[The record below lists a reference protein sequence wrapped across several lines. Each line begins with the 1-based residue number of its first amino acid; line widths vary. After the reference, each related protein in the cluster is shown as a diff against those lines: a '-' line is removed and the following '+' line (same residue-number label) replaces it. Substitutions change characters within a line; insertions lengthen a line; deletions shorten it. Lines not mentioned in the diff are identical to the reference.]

1 MTSLLLAVAA
11 SVVNGAP
18 ETPGGDH
25 LPQIAFEKVTLPN
38 GLDLILHE
46 DHSTPIVGVNL
57 WYHVGSQNEKPGRTG
72 FAHLFEHMMFQGSQH
87 YDKDYFLPL
96 QQAGGKVNGSTSLD
110 RTNYWETVPSN
121 FLELALWME
130 SDRMAF
136 LLPSM
141 TQQRLDN
148 QRSVV
153 KNERRQSYENR
164 PYGLVHETML
174 AALFPP
180 DHPYSWPTIGS
191 MADLEGASRED
202 VCDFFRRYYHPGN
215 ASLCIAGDFD
225 PAEAK
230 RLVTK
235 YFGPLPAGPKV
246 EKLPPWIPALQ
257 ASKRIR
263 MTDRVGL
270 GRLYLNWLTP
280 PLFAPDD
287 AELDMLADV
296 LAGDKTARLYRRLV
310 RDLQIAQDVSAGQRS
325 SQLASVFSIMVT
337 ARPGKDLD
345 EIERLVL
352 EEVARLEQEPPTPTE
367 IARAVAQREA
377 DLVRSLE
384 GISEFGGRADQLNKY
399 NVLAGDPGFLTKDLA
414 RMRSVTPQAAQR
426 VAKQYLS
433 QPRVTLEVSPGAET
447 LIALDPRG
455 PAAEAR
461 QELAKQVKETRV
473 PEGLPIA
480 EDPDRL
486 VLPKPRPEPEF
497 HLPPVQRGRLS
508 NGMQVLLLEN
518 HELPSVSLHVLFP
531 CGRADEPADK
541 LGLANL
547 TAAVWDEGTLTRTSE
562 QVAEQLANIGA
573 SLSLSA
579 ETDRMGAR
587 LYTLKRHLEQALDIC
602 GDVLQHPSFP
612 EQELDRERSMAVAR
626 LLQIRNEPNALA
638 GLAIAQSLYGYA
650 HPYGRPSFGT
660 EASLRA
666 IQREDLETFY
676 RTRIAPQQATLI
688 VVGDTTLGDIQ
699 PLLEKTF
706 GGWQTQAAG
715 GVPRFAETDGER
727 LTAKLVLVDKPGA
740 VQSVL
745 SAALRGFDRKSPDY
759 YPLVVM
765 NTALGGQ
772 FASRLN
778 MNLREDKGYTYGAR
792 SNFDWRV
799 RAAGMFGATTSVQ
812 TEVTAPALQEL
823 LKEIAEIAGSRPVQ
837 GEELD
842 FCKKYV
848 TRGFPAAFETS
859 SSLAAQLE
867 TLVQHR
873 LPDDYFNG
881 LVPKIA
887 AASTDEILAVAKKYL
902 DAEALTVVVVGDRS
916 KIEKSLR
923 ELPVGKHLTV
933 VRFDDDFRLQPAK

>member
-11 SVVNGAP
+11 SVANATA
-18 ETPGGDH
+18 ETTAADH
-25 LPQIAFEKVTLPN
+25 LPQIIFEKYALPN
-38 GLDLILHE
+38 GLAVILHE

-57 WYHVGSQNEKPGRTG
+57 WYHVGSKNERPGRTG

-87 YDKDYFLPL
+87 FDKDYFLPL

-141 TQQRLDN
+141 TQERLDN

-164 PYGLVHETML
+164 PYGLVHETIL

-191 MADLEGASRED
+191 MEDVDAASRED
-202 VCDFFRRYYHPGN
+202 VANFFRRYYHPGN

-235 YFGPLPAGPKV
+235 YFGPIPAGPQV
-246 EKLPPWIPALQ
+246 EKLKPWVPELKE
-257 ASKRIR
+257 SRRIR

-270 GRLYLNWLTP
+270 GRLYLNWLTV

-287 AELDMLADV
+287 AELDVLADV
-296 LAGDKTARLYRRLV
+296 LAGDKTSRLYRRLV

-325 SQLASVFSIMVT
+325 SELASTFAITVT
-337 ARPGKDLD
+337 ARLGKDLD

-352 EEVARLEQEPPTPTE
+352 EEVTRLNQEPPTAAE

-377 DLVRSLE
+377 DLIRSLE

-414 RMRSVTPQAAQR
+414 RLRQVTPDGAQR
-426 VAKQYLS
+426 VARQYLS
-433 QPRVTLEVSPGAET
+433 RPRVTLEVTAGSDT

-461 QELAKQVKETRV
+461 KELAKQVQDTRV
-473 PEGLPIA
+473 PEAAPIP
-480 EDPDRL
+480 EDPDR
-486 VLPKPRPEPEF
+486 VTLPKPRPEPEF
-497 HLPPVQRGRLS
+497 HLPALKRARLS
-508 NGMQVLLLEN
+508 NGMQLLLVEN

-531 CGRADEPADK
+531 CGRADDPADK
-541 LGLANL
+541 LGLAQL
-547 TAAVWDEGTLTRTSE
+547 TAATWDEGTSTRTSE
-562 QVAEQLANIGA
+562 QIAEELANIGA

-579 ETDRMGAR
+579 ENDQMGAR
-587 LYTLKRHLEQALDIC
+587 LYTLKRNFDKALEIC
-602 GDVLQHPSFP
+602 SDVLQHPSFP
-612 EQELDRERSMAVAR
+612 QQELDRERNMTLGR
-626 LLQIRNEPNALA
+626 LLQVRNEPNSLA
-638 GLAIAQSLYGYA
+638 GLAIAQTLYGYG
-650 HPYGRPSFGT
+650 HPYGRPALGT
-660 EASLRA
+660 PATLKA
-666 IQREDLETFY
+666 IQREDLEKCY
-676 RTRIAPQQATLI
+676 QTRIAPKQATII
-688 VVGDTTLGDIQ
+688 VVGDTTVEEMQ
-699 PLLEKTF
+699 PQLEKQF
-706 GGWQTQAAG
+706 GAWRSEATGGEAQFTTAAAK
-715 GVPRFAETDGER
+715 PA
-727 LTAKLVLVDKPGA
+727 AKLVLVDKPGA

-745 SAALRGFDRKSPDY
+745 SASLVGFDRKSLDF

-778 MNLREDKGYTYGAR
+778 LNLREDKGYTYGVR
-792 SNFDWRV
+792 SSFDWRS
-799 RAAGMFGATTSVQ
+799 RAAGMFAASTSVQ
-812 TEVTAPALQEL
+812 TEVTTPALKEM
-823 LKEIAEIAGSRPVQ
+823 LKEVAEIAGPRPVQ

-842 FCKKYV
+842 FCKKYF

-881 LVPKIA
+881 VVPKIA
-887 AASTDEILAVAKKYL
+887 AATTEEIQRVAKQYV
-902 DAEALTVVVVGDRS
+902 DPNALIVVVVGDRT
-916 KIEKSLR
+916 KVEKGLR
-923 ELPVGKHLTV
+923 DLPAGKNLTV
-933 VRFDDDFRLQPAK
+933 VRFDDDFRLQPLK